1 MKKFFLKIFNIKVI
15 SIILAIL
22 IWYYVAGVQGPTVV
36 RTFKVPV
43 VAINTEPG
51 VVIKSKTDYVN
62 VTAGGPSRLIL
73 GLKEQ
78 DFTALIDLSG
88 KTLGEYY
95 VDVDAKSPLAGVT
108 IEKVSPEKARV
119 SLEKLTTIVM
129 PIGVKFSGE
138 AEEGFLPGVPIIA
151 PDEASITGPES
162 VLASIKEVFIQIDLT
177 GITEE
182 TNLTLPV
189 KIFGKNEE
197 NIIDVQVSPINCM
210 VKVSQSSVAVAK
222 IVPIVPNLNGTV
234 FKGFGIK
241 SISVE
246 PAVISISGDFLSLS
260 GISYITTDVLN
271 IGDITKS
278 TEFEPLLIVPEG
290 VNIIGAES
298 CKVKIE
304 VNPIIEKKFTITV
317 IVKTDDD
324 LVGKAHP
331 EKIEVIVSGFKE
343 DIDTIDA
350 LTIVAVAD
358 ATGIVNGTY
367 LLPVVVEGIPEAVV
381 ISIVQPESVSVT
393 IESANNE

>member
-43 VAINTEPG
+43 VAINMEPG
-51 VVIKSKTDYVN
+51 VVIKNKTDYVN

-95 VDVDAKSPLAGVT
+95 VDVDAKSPLMGVT

-119 SLEKLTTIVM
+119 SLEKLTTIIM
-129 PIGVKFSGE
+129 PIAAKFSGE
-138 AEEGFLPGVPIIA
+138 AEEGFLPGTPIIT
-151 PDEASITGPES
+151 PDKASITGPES

-177 GITEE
+177 GIKEE

-189 KIFGKNEE
+189 KIFGKDGE
-197 NIIDVQVSPINCM
+197 NIVDVQVSPISCM
-210 VKVSQSSVAVAK
+210 VKVSQSSVTVAK

-260 GISYITTDVLN
+260 DVSYITTDVLN
-271 IGDITKS
+271 IDAITKS
-278 TEFEPLLIVPEG
+278 TEFELLLIVPEG
-290 VNIIGAES
+290 VNIIGAEN
-298 CKVKIE
+298 CKIKID
-304 VNPIIEKKFTITV
+304 VRPLMEKKFTLPV

-324 LVGKAHP
+324 LVGKANP
-331 EKIEVIVSGFKE
+331 EKIEVIVSGFEE
-343 DIDTIDA
+343 DIDAIDV
-350 LTIVAVAD
+350 LPITAVVD
-358 ATGIVNGTY
+358 ATGITDGTY
-367 LLPVVVEGIPEAVV
+367 QLPVVVEGIPGTVV

>member
-1 MKKFFLKIFNIKVI
+1 MKKFFMKIFNVKVI

-43 VAINTEPG
+43 VAINMEPG

-62 VTAGGPSRLIL
+62 LTAGGPSRLIL

-88 KTLGEYY
+88 KTFGEYY
-95 VDVDAKSPLAGVT
+95 VDVDAKSPLTGVT
-108 IEKVSPEKARV
+108 IEKVAPEKARV

-138 AEEGFLPGVPIIA
+138 AEEGFLPGTPIVT
-151 PDEASITGPES
+151 PDKASITGPES

-177 GITEE
+177 GIKEE

-189 KIFGKNEE
+189 KIFGKDGEK
-197 NIIDVQVSPINCM
+197 IADVQVSPISCM
-210 VKVSQSSVAVAK
+210 VKVSQSSVTVAK
-222 IVPIVPNLNGTV
+222 IVPVVPNFNGAV

-246 PAVISISGDFLSLS
+246 PAVISISGNFAFLSEV
-260 GISYITTDVLN
+260 SYITTDVLN

-278 TEFEPLLIVPEG
+278 TEFEPLFIVPEG
-290 VNIIGAES
+290 VNIVGVDR
-298 CKVKIE
+298 CKIKIE
-304 VNPIIEKKFTITV
+304 VEPIIREKFTITV

-324 LVGKAHP
+324 LAAKVHP
-331 EKIEVIVSGFKE
+331 EKIDVIVSGFKE
-343 DIDTIDA
+343 DVDAIDVLD
-350 LTIVAVAD
+350 IVAVVD
-358 ATGIVNGTY
+358 ATGITDGTY
-367 LLPVVVEGIPEAVV
+367 ELPVAIEGISETVV
-381 ISIVQPESVSVT
+381 VSIVQPESVSVT
-393 IESANNE
+393 IEPANNG

>member
-15 SIILAIL
+15 SVILAIL

-36 RTFKVPV
+36 RTFRVPV
-43 VAINTEPG
+43 VAINIEPG

-73 GLKEQ
+73 GLNEQ

-95 VDVDAKSPLAGVT
+95 IDVDAKSPLTEVT
-108 IEKVSPEKARV
+108 IEKVSPEKARI

-129 PIGVKFSGE
+129 PIAVKFSGE
-138 AEEGFLPGVPIIA
+138 AEEGFLPGTPIIS
-151 PDEASITGPES
+151 PDKASITGPES
-162 VLASIKEVFIQIDLT
+162 VLANIKEVFIQIDLT
-177 GITEE
+177 GIKEE

-189 KIFGKNEE
+189 KIFGKDGES
-197 NIIDVQVSPINCM
+197 IVDMQVSPISCM
-210 VKVSQSSVAVAK
+210 VKVSQSNVTVAK
-222 IVPIVPNLNGTV
+222 IVPIVPNFNGTV

-246 PAVISISGDFLSLS
+246 PAVVSISGDFLSLS
-260 GISYITTDVLN
+260 GVSFITTDILN
-271 IGDITKS
+271 IGDITKF

-290 VNIIGAES
+290 VNIIGAEN

-304 VNPIIEKKFTITV
+304 VEPIIEKKFTITV

-324 LVGKAHP
+324 LVGTAHP

-343 DIDTIDA
+343 DIDAIEV
-350 LTIVAVAD
+350 LTIVAVVD
-358 ATGIVNGTY
+358 ATGITYGTY
-367 LLPVVVEGIPEAVV
+367 QLPVVVEGIPEAVV

-393 IESANNE
+393 IESVNNE

>member
-43 VAINTEPG
+43 VAINMEPG

-95 VDVDAKSPLAGVT
+95 VDVDAKSPLTGVT

-119 SLEKLTTIVM
+119 SLGKLTTIIM
-129 PIGVKFSGE
+129 PIAVKFSGE
-138 AEEGFLPGVPIIA
+138 AEEGFLPGTPIIT
-151 PDEASITGPES
+151 PDKANITGPES

-177 GITEE
+177 GIKEE
-182 TNLTLPV
+182 TSLTLPV
-189 KIFGKNEE
+189 KIFGKDGE
-197 NIIDVQVSPINCM
+197 NILDVQVSPISCM
-210 VKVSQSSVAVAK
+210 VKVSQSSVTVAK
-222 IVPIVPNLNGTV
+222 IVPIIPNLNGTV

-241 SISVE
+241 FISVE

-260 GISYITTDVLN
+260 DVSSITTDVLN

-278 TEFEPLLIVPEG
+278 VEFGPLLIVPEG
-290 VNIIGAES
+290 VNIIGADH
-298 CKVKIE
+298 CKIKIE
-304 VNPIIEKKFTITV
+304 VKPIIGEKFTLTV

-331 EKIEVIVSGFKE
+331 EKVEVIVSGFEE
-343 DIDTIDA
+343 DINAIDV
-350 LTIVAVAD
+350 LDIVAVVD
-358 ATGIVNGTY
+358 AIGITNGTY
-367 LLPVVVEGIPEAVV
+367 QLPVAVEGISKTVV
-381 ISIVQPESVSVT
+381 VSIVQPESVSVT
-393 IESANNE
+393 IEPANNG